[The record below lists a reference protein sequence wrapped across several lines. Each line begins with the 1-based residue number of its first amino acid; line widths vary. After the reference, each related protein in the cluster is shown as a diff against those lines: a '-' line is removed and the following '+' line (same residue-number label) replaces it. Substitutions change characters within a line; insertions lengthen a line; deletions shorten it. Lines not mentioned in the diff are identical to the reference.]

1 MMRKYALAAALAA
14 PLLASPLA
22 QAFDD
27 KDEAIDYRR
36 SVFSLVA
43 KHFGEMA
50 AMVKG
55 KKDFN
60 AEEFQYRAESLKAL
74 SHMPLEGFLYPGADK
89 GDTKARAE
97 VWENTEEFK
106 KRLSGFQADTV
117 ALLDKAKS
125 GDLNAIKP
133 AFVAA
138 AKNCKACHKDFK
150 NR

>member
-1 MMRKYALAAALAA
+1 MRKYAIAAALAA
-14 PLLASPLA
+14 PIIASPLA
-22 QAFDD
+22 LAFDD
-27 KDEAIDYRR
+27 KDEAIEYRQ

-60 AEEFQYRAESLKAL
+60 AEEFQYRAESLNAL
-74 SHMPLEGFLYPGADK
+74 SHMPLEGFLYPGADQ
-89 GDTKARAE
+89 GETKAKAA
-97 VWENTEEFK
+97 VWSDTEEFK
-106 KRLSGFQADTV
+106 KRLGDFQADTQV
-117 ALLDKAKS
+117 LLAKAQT
-125 GDLNAIKP
+125 GDFNAIKP
-133 AFVAA
+133 AFAET